1 MLKNYLKI
9 AFKVFLRRKFFTFIS
24 LFGIAL
30 TLIVLVVAVALWD
43 HVFGP
48 QPPETYADRLIT
60 LYFVHARG
68 PQGASTNG
76 PAGYMFHDRY
86 VRTLKEPER
95 ISVHG
100 IFLPTIS
107 YRNSAA
113 IKSWLKNVDGEF
125 WNVFRFNF
133 LEGTPFTSQDE
144 KNGNR
149 VAVINETTRRRFFG
163 NASAVGQIIELDRQ
177 NFRVVGVVSDVPM
190 LRFTSFAD
198 AWVPISTRKSMQYK
212 TEFENGMFFSTI
224 LAKSPA
230 DIPKIQEEFKG
241 MLTRIE
247 YPDPKYINQLRGQP
261 NTLLRTVS
269 EELAQ
274 GYLTTAI
281 LVAMILFMC
290 LPTINLININVS
302 RIRERSSEIGVRK
315 AFGASSLTL
324 VGQFVVENVVLTL
337 LGGVLAFGGSQL
349 VLRAIN
355 QSDWIPY
362 AQLTLNLR
370 IFLYGLL
377 IAVFFGLFSGVYP
390 AWKMSRLHPVEAL
403 RGRES

>member
-1 MLKNYLKI
+1 
-9 AFKVFLRRKFFTFIS
+9 
-24 LFGIAL
+24 
-30 TLIVLVVAVALWD
+30 
-43 HVFGP
+43 
-48 QPPETYADRLIT
+48 
-60 LYFVHARG
+60 
-68 PQGASTNG
+68 
-76 PAGYMFHDRY
+76 
-86 VRTLKEPER
+86 
-95 ISVHG
+95 
-100 IFLPTIS
+100 
-107 YRNSAA
+107 
-113 IKSWLKNVDGEF
+113 VDGEF

-133 LEGTPFTSQDE
+133 LEGAPFTSQDE
-144 KNGNR
+144 KSGNR

-163 NASAVGQIIELDRQ
+163 NASAVGQVIELDRQ

-224 LAKSPA
+224 LAKSPT

-261 NTLLRTVS
+261 NTLLQTVS

-274 GYLTTAI
+274 GYLTTAV

-362 AQLTLNLR
+362 AQLTLNPR

>member
-48 QPPETYADRLIT
+48 QAPEAAADRLLT
-60 LYFVHARG
+60 VYFVHARG
-68 PQGASTNG
+68 PRGNTNG
-76 PAGYMFHDRY
+76 PAGYAFHDRY

-95 ISVHG
+95 VTVHS
-100 IFLPTIS
+100 IFLPVIS
-107 YRNSAA
+107 YRRGTE
-113 IKSWLKNVDGEF
+113 IKSWVKNVDGEF
-125 WNVFRFNF
+125 WQVFRFNF
-133 LEGTPFTSQDE
+133 LEGGPFTSDDE

-149 VAVINETTRRRFFG
+149 VTVINQTTRQRFFAG
-163 NASAVGQIIELDRQ
+163 ESPLGKTIELEGRSFQ
-177 NFRVVGVVSDVPM
+177 VVGVVSDVPM

-198 AWVPISTRKSMQYK
+198 AWVPISTRKSQMYK
-212 TEFENGMFFSTI
+212 SEFENGMFFSTI
-224 LAKSPA
+224 LAKSPEDLA
-230 DIPKIQEEFKG
+230 KIQEEFKG

-247 YPDPKYINQLRGQP
+247 YPDPKSINQLNGRP
-261 NTLLRTVS
+261 ETLLETIS
-269 EELAQ
+269 QELCN
-274 GYLTTAI
+274 GYLTTAALI
-281 LVAMILFMC
+281 AMILFMC
-290 LPTINLININVS
+290 LPTINLININIS

-324 VGQFVVENVVLTL
+324 VGQFVIENVVLTL
-337 LGGVLAFGGSQL
+337 LGGILAFVGSQL
-349 VLRAIN
+349 VLRTIN
-355 QSDWIPY
+355 HSGWIPY
-362 AQLTLNLR
+362 AQLTLNPR
-370 IFLYGLL
+370 IFLYGLA
-377 IAVFFGLFSGVYP
+377 IALFFGLFSGVYP

>member
-48 QPPETYADRLIT
+48 QAPEAHADRLLT
-60 LYFVHARG
+60 LYFVRATG
-68 PQGASTNG
+68 PDSKSTG
-76 PAGYMFHDRY
+76 PAGYAFHDRY
-86 VRTLKEPER
+86 VRTLKEPEK

-107 YRNSAA
+107 YRNGLE

-125 WNVFRFNF
+125 WQVFRFDF
-133 LEGTPFTSQDE
+133 LEGGPFTPEDE

-163 NASAVGQIIELDRQ
+163 GKSAIGQAIDLDRQ
-177 NFRVVGVVSDVPM
+177 TFRIVGVVSDVPM
-190 LRFTSFAD
+190 LRLTPFAD
-198 AWVPISTRKSMQYK
+198 VWVPISTRKSPQYK

-230 DIPKIQEEFKG
+230 DVGKIQEEFKG
-241 MLTRIE
+241 MLTRVE
-247 YPDPKYINQLRGQP
+247 YPDPKHIDKIQGQP
-261 NTLLRTVS
+261 NTLLEAAS
-269 EELAQ
+269 DELFD
-274 GYLTTAI
+274 GYLTTGV
-281 LVAMILFMC
+281 LVATILFLC

-302 RIRERSSEIGVRK
+302 RIRERASEIGVRK
-315 AFGASSLTL
+315 AFGASSWTL
-324 VGQFVVENVVLTL
+324 VGQFVIENVLLTL
-337 LGGVLAFGGSQL
+337 IGGVLAFAGSQL
-349 VLRAIN
+349 VLRTIN
-355 QSDWIPY
+355 HSGWIPY
-362 AQLTLNLR
+362 AHLALNAR
-370 IFLYGLL
+370 IFLYGFI
-377 IAVFFGLFSGVYP
+377 IAVFFGLLSGVYP

-403 RGRES
+403 RGREL

>member
-48 QPPETYADRLIT
+48 QPPETNADRLIT

-107 YRNSAA
+107 YRNGAE

-163 NASAVGQIIELDRQ
+163 NASAVGQVIELDRQ

-224 LAKSPA
+224 LAKSPT

-261 NTLLRTVS
+261 NTLLQTVS

-274 GYLTTAI
+274 GYLTAAV

-362 AQLTLNLR
+362 AQLTLNPR

>member
-48 QPPETYADRLIT
+48 QAPEAAADRLLT
-60 LYFVHARG
+60 VYFVHARG
-68 PQGASTNG
+68 PRGNTTG
-76 PAGYMFHDRY
+76 PAGYAFHDRY
-86 VRTLKEPER
+86 VRTLKEPETVT
-95 ISVHG
+95 VHS
-100 IFLPTIS
+100 IFLPVIS
-107 YRNSAA
+107 YRRGTE
-113 IKSWLKNVDGEF
+113 IKSWVKNVDGEF
-125 WNVFRFNF
+125 WQVFRFNF
-133 LEGTPFTSQDE
+133 LEGGPFTSDDE

-149 VAVINETTRRRFFG
+149 VTVINQTTRQRFFAG
-163 NASAVGQIIELDRQ
+163 ESPLGKAIELEGRSFQ
-177 NFRVVGVVSDVPM
+177 VVGVVSDVPM

-198 AWVPISTRKSMQYK
+198 AWVPISTRKSQMYK
-212 TEFENGMFFSTI
+212 SEFENGMFFSTI

-230 DIPKIQEEFKG
+230 DLAKIQEEFKG

-247 YPDPKYINQLRGQP
+247 YPDPKSINQLNGRP
-261 NTLLRTVS
+261 ETLLETIS
-269 EELAQ
+269 QELCN
-274 GYLTTAI
+274 GYLTTAALI
-281 LVAMILFMC
+281 AMILFMC
-290 LPTINLININVS
+290 LPTINLININIS

-324 VGQFVVENVVLTL
+324 VGQFVIENVVLTL
-337 LGGVLAFGGSQL
+337 LGGILAFVGSQL
-349 VLRAIN
+349 VLRTIN
-355 QSDWIPY
+355 HSGWIPY
-362 AQLTLNLR
+362 AQLTLNPR
-370 IFLYGLL
+370 IFLYGLA
-377 IAVFFGLFSGVYP
+377 IALFFGLFSGVYP